1 MGVASNLLYDASG
14 SDVESTAC
22 PERLW
27 SPASPAFNC
36 MTVLGLRSSGHTSPS
51 TFTSFVECSHGPVPN
66 PIADP
71 IKGNFTATAEGSM
84 CNPTDYCVDAK
95 GEKCIALSCLEA
107 DDILNKEVKKLSQ
120 QQLKIVGTG
129 SVDEKASNQLETRA
143 AKFMGVPFS
152 NDADQIQG
160 VIARLK
166 SQIKQNAVPETATT
180 VQPGVENVLRLA
192 GEGGLYDDMKNL
204 TAAQRGL
211 DESVTNQLPRDRISL
226 MTTQDIPGVLKDVV
240 THMNETDRPLKSV
253 ELSLA
258 KLIAV
263 INASVGPKAGP
274 PSQASRIDA
283 REKLEEQLQ
292 DSVNRARGIA
302 PPVQN
307 PQRSELAML
316 AADLRPKSSLRGFD
330 DLSSATALSTS
341 LGVAVAYPK
350 DQNRPYACRQ
360 RSHRSDVADFL

>member
-27 SPASPAFNC
+27 STASPAFHC
-36 MTVLGLRSSGHTSPS
+36 MSILGLRSSGHTSPS

-66 PIADP
+66 PDVLGP
-71 IKGNFTATAEGSM
+71 EKGNFKAADAM
-84 CNPTDYCVDAK
+84 CNEEDYCVDAK
-95 GEKCIALSCLEA
+95 GEKCIAKSCLEA
-107 DDILNKEVKKLSQ
+107 DDILNKEVQKLSQ

-143 AKFMGVPFS
+143 AKFMGVPFA

-166 SQIKQNAVPETATT
+166 SQIKQNVVPETATT

-274 PSQASRIDA
+274 PSASRIDA

-292 DSVNRARGIA
+292 DAVNRARGIA

-316 AADLRPKSSLRGFD
+316 AADLRPKSSLSGFD

-341 LGVAVAYPK
+341 LGLAVAYPK
-350 DQNRPYACRQ
+350 DHYRPYACRQ